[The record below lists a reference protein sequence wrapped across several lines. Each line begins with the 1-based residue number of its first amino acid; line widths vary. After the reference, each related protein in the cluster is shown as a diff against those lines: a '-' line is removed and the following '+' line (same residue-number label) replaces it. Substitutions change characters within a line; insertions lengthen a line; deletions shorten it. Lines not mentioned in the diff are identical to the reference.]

1 MFEDTKGV
9 IRSRVSS
16 DPIYSY
22 VFKILLYFLY
32 VPKISYISSQNPI
45 FFQNY
50 ERKSRIFNFQWKF
63 HINMANRGYARY

>member
-32 VPKISYISSQNPI
+32 VPKISYISSQVDCLALKRLQI
-45 FFQNY
+45 TQVLL
-50 ERKSRIFNFQWKF
+50 K
-63 HINMANRGYARY
+63 